1 MVSKYNIFGKGE
13 EVNPK
18 KVTRPPLT
26 ATEILEHGVRATCE
40 VCKAKAATDTW
51 RGMNVCEDC
60 GDQ

>member
-1 MVSKYNIFGKGE
+1 MVSKE

-18 KVTRPPLT
+18 KITRPPLT
-26 ATEILEHGVRATCE
+26 ATEIIKYGVRATCE